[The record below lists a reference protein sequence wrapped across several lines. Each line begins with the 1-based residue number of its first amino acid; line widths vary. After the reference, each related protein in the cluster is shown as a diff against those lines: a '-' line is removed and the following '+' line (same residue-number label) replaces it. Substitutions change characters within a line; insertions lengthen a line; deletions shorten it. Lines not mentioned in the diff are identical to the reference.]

1 MRTLPTTPARHLR
14 LVPLLAAAGLGA
26 YGLLSSGGVLAVVL
40 FAAILFFAGALVA
53 WTRQADE
60 EARNVISATANGA
73 LLCAPAL
80 LVVFFS
86 FDSGGFFPDSV
97 ALGDIVLAALLVIRL
112 GLAERPLAAFGRRA
126 LVPLFGLAGL
136 AGWALL
142 SQVWSH
148 APGRATIAFDR
159 DLLYALTFALF
170 ASIGGTRTRITWA
183 LRTVALAMAAV
194 AAVALLSRVAP
205 DILVTAPDP
214 QANGRLAYPLTY
226 WNALGIFC
234 AVAGV
239 LCLHLAAA
247 DERRLIRVLRAGALP
262 VIGAALLLTYSRGG
276 LAAAVIGL
284 AAYTVLAR
292 PRGLLSALIAAAPT
306 TAVAMKAA
314 YDSTLL
320 SGPYPTSAAAVHQ
333 GHHLAAIVLACVAAA
348 VVLRFA
354 LLRLDRLLE
363 GDRSPIDRHRL
374 ALRRTALGALVAAVA
389 VAVALGAPSTIAN
402 RWNQFADQAAP
413 PASALV
419 RNRLSSTSNDGRIQ
433 LWTVALNAFRAHPL
447 DGTGADTFEISYY
460 ESHSAIGAIVN
471 AHSLYIETLGEL
483 GIVGLVLVLLFVLGT
498 LAGLAPLRRGRDR
511 ALYGALFSAGLAWAL
526 HAGVEWDWQMPAA
539 SLWLAALGGLVL
551 GRADSRATPSLR
563 TVSLTA
569 FVAGAAVVAVTVFP
583 VLVLGSQIRLNEAS
597 SAYAA
602 GDCTRADKL
611 ARDSIDVLGTRAP
624 PWQIV
629 ALCAARSGH
638 YRQASAD
645 LRAGLGVDPNDWQLQ
660 AALAATTAAV
670 GADARTQARTAL
682 RLNPLEPT
690 VVALAQALGR
700 GPSAKARRAALNYLS
715 QQVLITSG

>member
-1 MRTLPTTPARHLR
+1 LRTLPTTPARYLR

-26 YGLLSSGGVLAVVL
+26 YGLLRSAGVLGVVL
-40 FAAILFFAGALVA
+40 FAAILFFTGALVA
-53 WTRQADE
+53 WTRQVDA
-60 EARNVISATANGA
+60 EARNVIAATANGA

-97 ALGDIVLAALLVIRL
+97 ALGDIALAALLVIRL

-142 SQVWSH
+142 SQFWSH

-170 ASIGGTRTRITWA
+170 ASVGGTRERITWA
-183 LRTVALAMAAV
+183 LRAVALAMVAV

-234 AVAGV
+234 AVAGL

-247 DERRLIRVLRAGALP
+247 DERRLIRVLSAAALP

-284 AAYTVLAR
+284 AAYAVLAR
-292 PRGLLSALIAAAPT
+292 PRGLLSALVAAGPA

-333 GHHLAAIVLACVAAA
+333 GHHLALIVVACVAAA
-348 VVLRFA
+348 VVLRLA

-363 GDRSPIDRHRL
+363 GEHSPIDRHRR
-374 ALRRTALGALVAAVA
+374 ALRGTALGALVVA
-389 VAVALGAPSTIAN
+389 IAIALALGAPSTVAN
-402 RWNQFADQAAP
+402 RWNQFANQAAP

-498 LAGLAPLRRGRDR
+498 LAGLAPFRRGRDR

-539 SLWLAALGGLVL
+539 SLWFAALGGLVL
-551 GRADSRATPSLR
+551 GRADSRATSSLR
-563 TVSLTA
+563 AVSLTA
-569 FVAGAAVVAVTVFP
+569 FAAGAVVVAVTVFP
-583 VLVLGSQIRLNEAS
+583 ALVLGSQIRLNEAS

-602 GDCTRADKL
+602 GDCTRADTL

-629 ALCAARSGH
+629 ALCAARSGD
-638 YRQASAD
+638 YRQASTD
-645 LRAGLGVDPNDWQLQ
+645 LRAGLAVDPNDWQLQ

-670 GADARTQARTAL
+670 GDDARAQVRAAL
-682 RLNPLEPT
+682 ALDPLEPT
-690 VVALAQALGR
+690 VVALAQALER
-700 GPSAKARRAALNYLS
+700 GPSAKARRAGLNYLS